1 MLRRY
6 RTAHKKERVPFSFFL
21 EMTTKSTSSVFV
33 APVLETP
40 AREEDEKEYEEEYEE
55 ESDYEQ
61 DEKIDPSLRSQCLP
75 LDAILPDFETEEP
88 VDGFEYL
95 RRVRYEA
102 ATIPHVV
109 VSDVN
114 PRDYDNKRTP
124 KILEKHGF
132 VSTSAKA
139 LGREKTMRILEHAR
153 ANAEW
158 TKQFLE
164 SFSNL
169 RVSMRRALDDIEE
182 KMKAGAKNINRKYIT
197 PEKLEAV
204 PMMSDVVA
212 LDDVTVSS
220 LFRKYCYSFTEKE
233 DESEKEKLKH
243 AWFFALAVRVSMP
256 LDSETQAA
264 VRRVSRVFAKQL
276 SSSFKEKE
284 EEEDEEEEEEE
295 NAGRNAALNIGLSIA
310 WKYFNQPPFDDNEEE
325 EEGEEDEEIDY
336 VHRKLERI
344 L

>member
-33 APVLETP
+33 APVFEAP

-102 ATIPHVV
+102 ATIPHAV

-212 LDDVTVSS
+212 LDDVTVSA
-220 LFRKYCYSFTEKE
+220 LFRKYCYSFYRE
-233 DESEKEKLKH
+233 
-243 AWFFALAVRVSMP
+243 
-256 LDSETQAA
+256 
-264 VRRVSRVFAKQL
+264 
-276 SSSFKEKE
+276 
-284 EEEDEEEEEEE
+284 
-295 NAGRNAALNIGLSIA
+295 GR
-310 WKYFNQPPFDDNEEE
+310 
-325 EEGEEDEEIDY
+325 
-336 VHRKLERI
+336 
-344 L
+344 